1 MMPQGILP
9 FKYEEERRRGG
20 MTGLA
25 GLPTY
30 LDLAYVMG
38 LGGSIADHVQVRAN
52 GQGFTD
58 AEMVMSLVL
67 LNLAGGDCVGDIE
80 ALEGDE
86 GFCRI
91 LERVKTQGMPRKER
105 RLLERRWR
113 KHRRRCFPSTTA
125 IFRYLSAFHDSA
137 QETLRKPGK
146 AFIPAPNE
154 HLRSLEKVIGDFVG
168 AVHKHVKVRHATLD
182 MDATLCETNKD
193 EALYCYKGFKG
204 YQPLNTY
211 WFELDQVL
219 HTEFRDGNVPAGYE
233 QLRVFREA
241 LDLLPSGVEKVFLRS
256 DTAGYQ
262 HELITYCGEGKST
275 RFGVIQFAIG
285 ADVTP
290 EFKKAVG
297 EVDEGDW
304 HALHRETDGQS
315 VETGQEYAEVCFVPQ
330 ELSRKKHGPEYRYL
344 AIREPIAQPDLPG
357 LELQRE
363 LPFPTMDMER
373 TRYKVTAIVTN
384 REIPAEELIWWYRQ
398 RCGKSEEVHGVM
410 KQDLAGGKFPSGK
423 FGSNAAWWQIM
434 VLALNLNSAM
444 KRLVL
449 GGNWVS
455 KRCKALRFWL
465 INLPGR
471 VVAHSRGL
479 IIRLAG
485 GHPSNET
492 LLAARRRIVALNDT
506 G

>member
-1 MMPQGILP
+1 MPQGVLP
-9 FKYEEERRRGG
+9 YNYEEEKRYGG

-38 LGGSIADHVQVRAN
+38 LGGCIGEQLKVRDN

-58 AEMVMSLVL
+58 AEMVMALVL
-67 LNLAGGDCVGDIE
+67 LNLAGGDSVGDIE

-91 LERVKTQGMPRKER
+91 LDRVKGQGMSR
-105 RLLERRWR
+105 RSGRALGRRWR
-113 KHRRRCFPSTTA
+113 KQRRRAFPSTTA
-125 IFRYLSAFHDSA
+125 IFRYLAAFHDAA
-137 QETLRKPGK
+137 QETLREPGK

-154 HLRSLEKVIGDFVG
+154 HLRSLVRVIGYFVG
-168 AVHKHVKVRHATLD
+168 SVHKRVKLRHATLD
-182 MDATLCETNKD
+182 MDATLCETNKA
-193 EALYCYKGFKG
+193 EALYCYKGFKA

-233 QLRVFREA
+233 QLRVFKEA

-256 DTAGYQ
+256 DTAAYQ
-262 HELITYCGEGKST
+262 HDLIKYCAEGKNR
-275 RFGVIQFAIG
+275 RFGVVEFAIG

-290 EFKKAVG
+290 EFKKAVA
-297 EVDEGDW
+297 EVEQADW
-304 HALHRETDGQS
+304 RPLHREIDGQS

-330 ELSRKKHGPEYRYL
+330 GPSRPTHGPGDRYI
-344 AIREPIAQPDLPG
+344 AIREPLAQPDLPG
-357 LELQRE
+357 LDLQRT
-363 LPFPTMDMER
+363 LPFPTMDFGTE
-373 TRYKVTAIVTN
+373 RYKVFGIVTN
-384 REIPAEELIWWYRQ
+384 RDIPADELIWWSRQ
-398 RCGKSEEVHGVM
+398 RCGKSEEVHAVM
-410 KQDLAGGKFPSGK
+410 KKDLAGGKFPSGK
-423 FGSNAAWWQIM
+423 FGANAAWWQMM

-444 KRLVL
+444 KSLVL
-449 GGNWVS
+449 GGNWAS
-455 KRCKALRFWL
+455 KRFKAIRFWL

-471 VVAHSRGL
+471 VAEHSRGL

-492 LLAARRRIVALNDT
+492 LLAARRRILALNDT